1 MTNRRRNRPIVP
13 PAPRGED
20 LSPTPSPQEEARLR
34 PRPHVWAGTTYRV
47 PTPVGTAFVTVNSDA
62 AGDVR
67 EVFVTVGRAGSDIA
81 ADAEALGRLIS
92 LLLRIPSKLPSRE
105 VVVAVIDQLAGIGGS
120 SALGFGPNR
129 VRSLADA
136 VGQVLAEHCGLA
148 EPIAADRGSTSA
160 GSEGA
165 EAPEPTPT
173 RRTGDF
179 CPNCGEMALVNE
191 EGCQKCYACG
201 YSSC

>member
-1 MTNRRRNRPIVP
+1 VP
-13 PAPRGED
+13 PAPND
-20 LSPTPSPQEEARLR
+20 ADVSPTTSPQEEARLR

-47 PTPVGTAFVTVNSDA
+47 PTPVGTAFVTVNGDA
-62 AGDVR
+62 AGELR

-92 LLLRIPSKLPSRE
+92 LLLRIPSNLPARE

-120 SALGFGPNR
+120 SALGFGSNR

-136 VGQVLAEHCGLA
+136 VAQILAEHCGLA
-148 EPIAADRGSTSA
+148 EPIAADRGPSA
-160 GSEGA
+160 ASGEEA
-165 EAPEPTPT
+165 EAPGPTPAG
-173 RRTGDF
+173 RTGDF

-201 YSSC
+201 YSTC